1 MTATLSPV
9 TAPPPPVQRPR
20 VIMVATGFAAAGS
33 LMMFAGLFGAY
44 LTLRAA
50 TVANGATW
58 LPKGTSIPLSQINML
73 FATLL
78 MSVVIVQWAVSAMKN
93 DDRIGSYLALG
104 ITLLLGLAFVNQTAY
119 LYSIM
124 KLDVASG
131 SAAVLI
137 YVITGAHL
145 AMLIIALVFVGLMAV
160 RALGGSFTSRHYD
173 GLAAAALYW
182 HVMVAVFAFI
192 WIIIYVTK

>member
-1 MTATLSPV
+1 
-9 TAPPPPVQRPR
+9 
-20 VIMVATGFAAAGS
+20 
-33 LMMFAGLFGAY
+33 
-44 LTLRAA
+44 
-50 TVANGATW
+50 
-58 LPKGTSIPLSQINML
+58 
-73 FATLL
+73 
-78 MSVVIVQWAVSAMKN
+78 MSVVIVQWAVSAMRN

-104 ITLLLGLAFVNQTAY
+104 ITLLLGLAFINQTAF

-137 YVITGAHL
+137 YAITGAHIV
-145 AMLIIALVFVGLMAV
+145 MLIIALVFVGLMAV

-192 WIIIYVTK
+192 WMIIYVTK